1 MTYSIEWEGNSLDE
15 LSSLQTDIAQRI
27 WKKIENA
34 KENPDHFLEKL
45 KGMPEYK
52 IRIGDYRVILLID
65 RNSQKPSIQAVSHR
79 KNIYKKYR
87 TD

>member
-1 MTYSIEWEGNSLDE
+1 MNYSIDWEGNSLDE
-15 LSSLQTDIAQRI
+15 LNSLQTDIAQRI
-27 WKKIENA
+27 WEKVDKA
-34 KENPDHFLEKL
+34 KENPDRFLEKL

-65 RNSQKPSIQAVSHR
+65 RNAQKLKVQAVGHR
-79 KNIYKKYR
+79 KNIYKKYK